1 MATYITCISCH
12 TDFDKTIY
20 GGTKYCPR
28 CRSSTAPSR
37 ERDKRRRNLDY
48 TPDNTNFLGEHVG
61 SIRWV
66 RVVKCPKDDPSDP
79 LPMFIPKVSKFPFD
93 QFLTGLKDGIW
104 PVGMVVDVRFLR
116 YGQGKN
122 GKRTRHEKL
131 IQYTVPPEQKEL
143 IWKLEGD
150 QRRFMKEAKKYLD
163 NIGKWR

>member
-1 MATYITCISCH
+1 
-12 TDFDKTIY
+12 
-20 GGTKYCPR
+20 
-28 CRSSTAPSR
+28 
-37 ERDKRRRNLDY
+37 
-48 TPDNTNFLGEHVG
+48 
-61 SIRWV
+61 V